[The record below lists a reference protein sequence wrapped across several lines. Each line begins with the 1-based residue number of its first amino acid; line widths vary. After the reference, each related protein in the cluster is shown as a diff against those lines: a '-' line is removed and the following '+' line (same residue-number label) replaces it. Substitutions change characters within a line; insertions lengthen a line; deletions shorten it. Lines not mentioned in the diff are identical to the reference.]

1 MPITSKIIIR
11 KANILDKEDI
21 KILID
26 KFYEESLKDLG
37 MKFTDYTIDKT
48 IDNFINNHIVILA
61 QEGEKIIGIIGGM
74 LSPSI
79 FDENEIIIQEAMWYV
94 EPEYRK
100 GTLGTDLLLLF
111 EEIAKEL
118 GINHIVMVCM
128 GNLNFEIL
136 NRFYVKNGYKLL
148 ENQFIKTIG
157 V

>member
-37 MKFTDYTIDKT
+37 MKFTYYTIDKT

-128 GNLNFEIL
+128 GNLNF
-136 NRFYVKNGYKLL
+136 
-148 ENQFIKTIG
+148 
-157 V
+157 

>member
-1 MPITSKIIIR
+1 MTQTLTIR

-21 KILID
+21 KLLID

-48 IDNFINNHIVILA
+48 IDNFVTNHIVILA
-61 QEGEKIIGIIGGM
+61 QDGDKIIGVIGG
-74 LSPSI
+74 LLVPSI
-79 FDENEIIIQEAMWYV
+79 FDETEIIAQEAMWYIDK
-94 EPEYRK
+94 EYRK
-100 GTLGTDLLLLF
+100 GTLGTDLLLVF
-111 EEIAKEL
+111 EEVAKEL
-118 GINHIVMVCM
+118 GVNHIVMVCM

-136 NRFYVKNGYKLL
+136 NRYYTKNGYKLM